1 MADRIV
7 EFQAKGYSSLLYSKS
22 GTAMNDLTSNVRRL
36 FTAIALS
43 AVIFGTAIAADKE
56 LPQTTPEGLTLVTE
70 TKSRIVY
77 TVEGMDL
84 GQYTKV
90 MILDGEVAFA
100 KNWQRDYNRNVA
112 GLDGRVKD
120 SDVVRMKAK
129 LAAELKTVFT
139 DTMKA
144 SGHEVVT
151 EPAADVIIL
160 RPAIINVVANAPDVR
175 SAGMSRTYVAEAGE
189 MTLYLELYDSVS
201 GSLLAQ
207 IIDRQRARRTAPTV
221 AYANSATNLA
231 AVDRILKDWAQELA
245 SHFGAVSKGSD

>member
-1 MADRIV
+1 M
-7 EFQAKGYSSLLYSKS
+7 
-22 GTAMNDLTSNVRRL
+22 TNLTSNTRRL
-36 FTAIALS
+36 FAAIALS
-43 AVIFGTAIAADKE
+43 AVFFGTAIAADKK

-77 TVEGMDL
+77 TAEDVDF

-90 MILDGEVAFA
+90 LILDGEVAFA

-120 SDVVRMKAK
+120 SDVTRMKAR
-129 LAAELKTVFT
+129 LAGELKTVFSE
-139 DTMKA
+139 TMMA
-144 SGHEVVT
+144 NGHEVVT

-175 SAGMSRTYVAEAGE
+175 SGGISRSYVAEAGQ

-207 IIDRQRARRTAPTV
+207 IIDQQRAKRTAPTV
-221 AYANSATNLA
+221 AYSNSATNLT
-231 AVDRILKDWAQELA
+231 AVDRILKVWANELA
-245 SHFGAVSKGSD
+245 SHFGEVSKGSE